1 MNYTWLYTWP
11 SCCWNRMPDKY
22 ARYLPVLT
30 ALAYRYSGPSFTFI
44 LYFCYKFA
52 PELKERL
59 LQLLKE
65 TISARALFFHLN
77 PHKMLAFLQSIGAP
91 LGIYYYLILTED
103 NDADKASHVPYLI

>member
-77 PHKMLAFLQSIGAP
+77 PH
-91 LGIYYYLILTED
+91 
-103 NDADKASHVPYLI
+103 NDAGIPATDRGSFRHLLYLF

>member
-1 MNYTWLYTWP
+1 MQECQHLMRIEMEEQRNNTHELYLALYLAILLLEQDA
-11 SCCWNRMPDKY
+11 DKY

-65 TISARALFFHLN
+65 
-77 PHKMLAFLQSIGAP
+77 P
-91 LGIYYYLILTED
+91 LRR
-103 NDADKASHVPYLI
+103 